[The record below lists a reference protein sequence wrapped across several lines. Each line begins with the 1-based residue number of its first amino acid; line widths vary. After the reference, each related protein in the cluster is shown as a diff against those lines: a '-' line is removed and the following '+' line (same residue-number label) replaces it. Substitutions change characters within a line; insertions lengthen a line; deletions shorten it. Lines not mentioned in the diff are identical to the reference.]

1 MSIVALETAPELQ
14 PEEASENTEILQE
27 KLQQF
32 SNQIQGAK
40 TLVQLQMVVREIAL
54 WEKPARERS
63 PTRFAVMS
71 NKLKAL
77 SLRRLELLLFSAAS
91 PLGAEDLQ
99 PRQRVVVQSI
109 LNNVGVDDPY
119 QRDYY
124 LKEFD
129 LLVERN

>member
-1 MSIVALETAPELQ
+1 MQIVA
-14 PEEASENTEILQE
+14 
-27 KLQQF
+27 
-32 SNQIQGAK
+32 
-40 TLVQLQMVVREIAL
+40 RDIAL
-54 WEKPARERS
+54 WEKLAREEAPARFS
-63 PTRFAVMS
+63 ILS
-71 NKLKAL
+71 NKLKTQ
-77 SLRRLELLLFSAAS
+77 SLRRLELLLFSATS
-91 PLGAEDLQ
+91 PLNQEDLQ